1 MPGNRER
8 NKDESLR
15 KIAAFYIMNSPSAP
29 YKDVLHGDR
38 PLLYPRSFAP
48 PNSSAEFENGFIS
61 YIESEYD
68 SLRLFLSKES
78 KPRLPLRK
86 SLGKMWKT
94 SLNNTPPSSQNPSKN
109 ITCSVVIT
117 PPEIEISSVF
127 IKHPYGEKNGKVDRR
142 ASGASECG
150 FLGAI
155 YDKNTFA
162 SLISMNRANSS
173 LFIGFFRFVT
183 IEIRMSKDSV
193 ASPAP
198 ICVPSAFPIATEKR
212 MGMPDEGGQFYIFF
226 HICIS

>member
-1 MPGNRER
+1 MEGCLGNFH
-8 NKDESLR
+8 NKNFPISATQGR
-15 KIAAFYIMNSPSAP
+15 PARRPSPIIS
-29 YKDVLHGDR
+29 
-38 PLLYPRSFAP
+38 RSFAP
-48 PNSSAEFENGFIS
+48 NSFAEFENDFIA
-61 YIESEYD
+61 YIDSEHV
-68 SLRLFLSKES
+68 SLRLFSSK
-78 KPRLPLRK
+78 KPKPILPLRK
-86 SLGKMWKT
+86 SLEKMWKT
-94 SLNNTPPSSQNPSKN
+94 ALNNIPPSSQNPSKS
-109 ITCSVVIT
+109 ITCSVVTT
-117 PPEIEISSVF
+117 PPQIEILSVF
-127 IKHPYGEKNGKVDRR
+127 IKHPYGEKNRKVDRR